1 MSFDAMRLLP
11 RRRRS
16 RWTWACASVLAITA
30 LWFTPDAAGYVQG
43 RVEASIA
50 LSKGRAELRTIG
62 YPRNPRGSFDPET
75 GLVSQTLG

>member
-1 MSFDAMRLLP
+1 MRVIT
-11 RRRRS
+11 RRRWS
-16 RWTWACASVLAITA
+16 PWKWACACVLALSA
-30 LWFTPDAAGYVQG
+30 LWFAPDAAGYVQG

-75 GLVSQTLG
+75 GLVRQTLG